1 MALQKQI
8 FKSYD
13 IRGVYPDELDENS
26 AREIGLIYLSFISK
40 RTGKKPEDMKIF
52 VARDI
57 RNSSNS
63 LQRAICEAMVSKGV
77 KIYDAGLMSV
87 DVIYFAVG
95 KYDYDGGIMVTA
107 SHNPGAYGG
116 FKMISSGVDW
126 VRGVDLWNHKDEM
139 TSFDDKPGS
148 IETIDVWNDYLDHI
162 FSFVDV
168 SKIKKLKVVVD
179 AGNGMAGIMI
189 PKIIEKLPQIELI
202 PLFFQSDGNF
212 PNRNPNPLTD
222 GASQKLSEKVLE
234 TKADIGFI
242 YDADSDR
249 VFLVDDEGKFLPG
262 DEVILVLAKQ
272 LLERNP
278 GAGIVYNLICSK
290 NVKEFVERSGGKAIR
305 SEVGYVNMGT
315 HMRSDDGIMGGEVSA
330 HFSYAKNYYSDSG
343 YISFLVILQ
352 AISEDG
358 FRLSDF
364 IDENRHWH
372 RSKEQ
377 NVPADNMEK
386 MINNIRA
393 HYKENILD
401 EIDGVTVEFPDWW
414 FNVRG
419 SNTEPLLR
427 ITIEVLNVED
437 TEKRR
442 EEVMRVLNS
451 K

>member
-1 MALQKQI
+1 MELQKQI

-13 IRGVYPDELDENS
+13 IRGVYPDELDESS
-26 AREIGLIYLSFISK
+26 AREIGLIFLSILSK
-40 RTGKKPEDMKIF
+40 RTRKKPENMKIF

-63 LQRAICEAMVSKGV
+63 LSRAICEAMISKGV
-77 KIYDAGLMSV
+77 HVYDAGLVSV

-95 KYDYDGGIMVTA
+95 KFDYDGGIMVTA

-116 FKMISSGVDW
+116 FKMISSGVNW
-126 VRGVDLWNHKDEM
+126 VRGSDLWAHRDQM
-139 TSFDDKPGS
+139 TNFDDCAGS
-148 IETIDVWNDYLDHI
+148 IESIDIWQEYLNHI
-162 FSFVDV
+162 FSFVDIE
-168 SKIKKLKVVVD
+168 KIKKLKIVVD
-179 AGNGMAGIMI
+179 SGNGMAGIMI
-189 PKIIEKLPQIELI
+189 PKIIEKLPQIELV
-202 PLFFQSDGNF
+202 PLFFQPDGNF
-212 PNRNPNPLTD
+212 PNRNPNPLGD

-272 LLERNP
+272 LLQKNP

-290 NVKEFVERSGGKAIR
+290 NVKEFVEKNGGRAIR

-315 HMRSDDGIMGGEVSA
+315 HMKIDGGVMGGEVSA
-330 HFSYAKNYYSDSG
+330 HFSYEKNYYSDSG
-343 YISFLVILQ
+343 YISFLIILQ

-372 RSKEQ
+372 RSSEL

-386 MINNIRA
+386 MIDNIRN
-393 HYKENILD
+393 HYRENILD
-401 EIDGVTVEFPDWW
+401 EIDGITVEFPDWW

-427 ITIEVLNVED
+427 ITIEVLNIED

-442 EEVMRVLNS
+442 EEVMGVLNL
-451 K
+451 

>member
-26 AREIGLIYLSFISK
+26 AREIGLVYLSFISK

-63 LQRAICEAMVSKGV
+63 LQRAICEAMVSKGA

-95 KYDYDGGIMVTA
+95 YYGYDGGIMVTA

-126 VRGVDLWNHKDEM
+126 VRGSDLWNHKDEAI
-139 TSFDDKPGS
+139 SFDDKPGS
-148 IETIDVWNDYLDHI
+148 IETIDVWSDYLDHI
-162 FSFVDV
+162 FSFVDIE
-168 SKIKKLKVVVD
+168 KIKKLRVVVD
-179 AGNGMAGIMI
+179 SGNGMAGIMI
-189 PKIIEKLPQIELI
+189 PKIVEKLPQIELV
-202 PLFFQSDGNF
+202 PLFFQPDGNF

-262 DEVILVLAKQ
+262 DEIIPVLAKQ

-290 NVKEFVERSGGKAIR
+290 NVKEFVEKNGGRAIR

-315 HMRSDDGIMGGEVSA
+315 HMKSDNGIMGGELSA

-343 YISFLVILQ
+343 YISFLIVLQ

-364 IDENRHWH
+364 VAENKKWH
-372 RSKEQ
+372 RSPEVS
-377 NVPADNMEK
+377 VPADNMIK
-386 MINNIRA
+386 MLDNIRN

-401 EIDGVTVEFPDWW
+401 EIDGITVEFSDWW

-419 SNTEPLLR
+419 SNTEPLFR
-427 ITIEVLNVED
+427 ITIEVLNIED
-437 TEKRR
+437 ADKRR
-442 EEVMRVLNS
+442 GEVMEVLNS